1 MKGVNRLVVAGV
13 QAEIPTARAIKIIRV
28 HSMFSGG
35 GVAWRMGTILVLL
48 DFISFRR
55 HKTKSSHFLEVS
67 SRGTP
72 TT

>member
-35 GVAWRMGTILVLL
+35 GVAWRMGSIICLT
-48 DFISFRR
+48 SF
-55 HKTKSSHFLEVS
+55 HSDVTKSSHFLEVS

-72 TT
+72 T